1 MNVAA
6 LIAWLVTA
14 LGGFYLLG
22 KWLAGGGA
30 RQQHGGP
37 SRFPAPVIFGHFLL
51 AATGLIVWIVFLLA
65 HAKALAW
72 TAFVILVPV
81 ALLGFT
87 MFSRWIGVRRG
98 DRGAAAPVPAP
109 ARVGTAAAAAG
120 APAPAAAGAAVP
132 AERHLP
138 VPVVLAHGALAA
150 TTLVLVLLAALGA

>member
-51 AATGLIVWIVFLLA
+51 AAAGLIVWIVFLLA
-65 HAKALAW
+65 HTKALAW

-87 MFSRWIGVRRG
+87 MFSRWIGVHRG
-98 DRGAAAPVPAP
+98 HR
-109 ARVGTAAAAAG
+109 
-120 APAPAAAGAAVP
+120 AAAGAAVP

>member
-22 KWLAGGGA
+22 KWLAGGGV

-37 SRFPAPVIFGHFLL
+37 RRFPAPVIFGHFLL
-51 AATGLIVWIVFLLA
+51 AAAGLIVWIVFLLA
-65 HAKALAW
+65 HRKALAW

-87 MFSRWIGVRRG
+87 MFFRWIGVRRG
-98 DRGAAAPVPAP
+98 DRGTAAPVPAP
-109 ARVGTAAAAAG
+109 ARVGAPAAAG
-120 APAPAAAGAAVP
+120 AGAPAAAGAAVP

>member
-30 RQQHGGP
+30 RQQHGGT
-37 SRFPAPVIFGHFLL
+37 SRFPVPVIFGHFLL
-51 AATGLIVWIVFLLA
+51 AAAGLIVWIVFLLA
-65 HAKALAW
+65 HTKALAW
-72 TAFVILVPV
+72 IAFVILVPV

-87 MFSRWIGVRRG
+87 MFFRWIGVHRG
-98 DRGAAAPVPAP
+98 TAAPVPAP
-109 ARVGTAAAAAG
+109 ARVGA
-120 APAPAAAGAAVP
+120 P

>member
-1 MNVAA
+1 MNIAA

-22 KWLAGGGA
+22 KWLARGGV
-30 RQQHGGP
+30 RQQHASP

-51 AATGLIVWIVFLLA
+51 AAAGLIVWIVFLIA

-72 TAFVILVPV
+72 TAFAILVPV

-87 MFSRWIGVRRG
+87 MFFRWIGVYRG
-98 DRGAAAPVPAP
+98 TAAPAP
-109 ARVGTAAAAAG
+109 ARVSVGAPSAASAAAAG
-120 APAPAAAGAAVP
+120 EAVP

>member
-37 SRFPAPVIFGHFLL
+37 SRFPVPVIFGHFLL
-51 AATGLIVWIVFLLA
+51 AAAGLIVWIVFLLA
-65 HAKALAW
+65 HTKALAW

-81 ALLGFT
+81 AGLGFT
-87 MFSRWIGVRRG
+87 MFFRWIGVHRG
-98 DRGAAAPVPAP
+98 GRGAAAPAPAP
-109 ARVGTAAAAAG
+109 ARVGAPAAAG
-120 APAPAAAGAAVP
+120 APAATAAGEPVP

>member
-22 KWLAGGGA
+22 RWLARGGV
-30 RQQHGGP
+30 RGP

-51 AATGLIVWIVFLLA
+51 AAAGLIVWIVFLVA

-72 TAFVILVPV
+72 TAFVILLPV
-81 ALLGFT
+81 AALGFT
-87 MFSRWIGVRRG
+87 MFFRWIGVYRS
-98 DRGAAAPVPAP
+98 AAVPAPAP
-109 ARVGTAAAAAG
+109 ARVG
-120 APAPAAAGAAVP
+120 APAAAGTPAAASAGDAIP

-150 TTLVLVLLAALGA
+150 TTLVLVLLAALGT

>member
-22 KWLAGGGA
+22 KWLARGGA
-30 RQQHGGP
+30 RQQHAGP
-37 SRFPAPVIFGHFLL
+37 SRFPVPVIFGHFLL
-51 AATGLIVWIVFLLA
+51 AAAGLIVWIVFLVA

-72 TAFVILVPV
+72 TAFVILLPV
-81 ALLGFT
+81 AALGFT
-87 MFSRWIGVRRG
+87 MFFRWIGVYRS
-98 DRGAAAPVPAP
+98 AAVPAPAP
-109 ARVGTAAAAAG
+109 ARVG
-120 APAPAAAGAAVP
+120 APAAAGTPAAASAGDAVP

>member
-22 KWLAGGGA
+22 KWLTGGGA
-30 RQQHGGP
+30 RQQQGGT
-37 SRFPAPVIFGHFLL
+37 SRFPVPVIFGHLLL
-51 AATGLIVWIVFLLA
+51 AAAGLIVWIIFLLA
-65 HAKALAW
+65 HTKALAW

-81 ALLGFT
+81 AGLGFT
-87 MFSRWIGVRRG
+87 MFFRWIGVHRG
-98 DRGAAAPVPAP
+98 GRGAAAPAPAP
-109 ARVGTAAAAAG
+109 ARVGAPAAAG
-120 APAPAAAGAAVP
+120 APAATAAGEPFP

>member
-22 KWLAGGGA
+22 KWLAGGGV

-51 AATGLIVWIVFLLA
+51 AAAGLIVWIVFLLA
-65 HAKALAW
+65 HRKALAW

-87 MFSRWIGVRRG
+87 MFFRWIGVH
-98 DRGAAAPVPAP
+98 RGAAAPVPAP
-109 ARVGTAAAAAG
+109 ARVGASAAAR
-120 APAPAAAGAAVP
+120 APAPPAAEAAVP

>member
-22 KWLAGGGA
+22 KWLAGGGV
-30 RQQHGGP
+30 RGP

-51 AATGLIVWIVFLLA
+51 AAAGLIVWIVFLIA

-81 ALLGFT
+81 AALGFT
-87 MFSRWIGVRRG
+87 MFFRWIGVHRG
-98 DRGAAAPVPAP
+98 VTAPAPAP
-109 ARVGTAAAAAG
+109 ARVGASSATSATPATSAAA
-120 APAPAAAGAAVP
+120 AAVP